1 MNIRTRIFHGVP
13 HTSLSCQVHH
23 MGESHN
29 LEKLLQ
35 QGRVINIS
43 FHDKH
48 PGSLQ
53 KRLPSSFQRRIIVI
67 VKAIE
72 SKHSVSTAFQS
83 RGHAAPPQLYVLRER
98 REGSDGKGLE
108 GDRKKKR
115 KIRPKKTKD
124 QNVSLA
130 REECHRSLFLC
141 GDGGG
146 GGDIDIDERGVKDK
160 ESGGALTIARIMWVV
175 EAQYYLGSQDK

>member
-83 RGHAAPPQLYVLRER
+83 RGHVTAPVTNTEIPFRDRTRADDRTRFSQAAPPQLYVLRER
-98 REGSDGKGLE
+98 REGSD
-108 GDRKKKR
+108 
-115 KIRPKKTKD
+115 
-124 QNVSLA
+124 
-130 REECHRSLFLC
+130 
-141 GDGGG
+141 
-146 GGDIDIDERGVKDK
+146 ER
-160 ESGGALTIARIMWVV
+160 LYYTIARIMWVV